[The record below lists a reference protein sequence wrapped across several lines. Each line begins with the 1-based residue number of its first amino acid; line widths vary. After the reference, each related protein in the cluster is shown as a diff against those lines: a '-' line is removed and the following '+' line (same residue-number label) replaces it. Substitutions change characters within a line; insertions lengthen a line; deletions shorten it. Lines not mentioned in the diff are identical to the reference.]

1 VLIKKDDNNS
11 MNKVINYIKE
21 SYNELVHKVSWPTQQ
36 ELTSST
42 VVVMTASLLMAIVL
56 FGIDFVFKTI
66 AEFFFKVF

>member
-1 VLIKKDDNNS
+1 

-42 VVVMTASLLMAIVL
+42 VVVMTASLIMAVVL
-56 FGIDFVFKTI
+56 FGIDFCFKYSVNFFYTNI
-66 AEFFFKVF
+66 AR

>member
-1 VLIKKDDNNS
+1 

-36 ELTSST
+36 ELTNST

-56 FGIDFVFKTI
+56 FGIDFSFKSI
-66 AEFFFKVF
+66 INFFYEKIF

>member
-1 VLIKKDDNNS
+1 

-21 SYNELVHKVSWPTQQ
+21 SSSELVHKVSWPTQQ

-56 FGIDFVFKTI
+56 FVIDFSFKYV
-66 AEFFFKVF
+66 AELFLRG

>member
-1 VLIKKDDNNS
+1 
-11 MNKVINYIKE
+11 MNKIINYIKE

-56 FGIDFVFKTI
+56 FAIDFVFKSI
-66 AEFFFKVF
+66 AEFFLR